1 MQCYHAYIVGT
12 IEHMLHVITQYG
24 STLQD
29 VHWNMFCM
37 LTKKKKKKEGKRL
50 STNVCLPIV
59 FKINAWREIII
70 YLIIEVRSGNFN
82 ITQTD
87 IYKLA
92 ENLLFE

>member
-1 MQCYHAYIVGT
+1 
-12 IEHMLHVITQYG
+12 MLHVITQYG

-37 LTKKKKKKEGKRL
+37 LKKKKKK
-50 STNVCLPIV
+50 STNVCLPTV
-59 FKINAWREIII
+59 FKINTWREIII
-70 YLIIEVRSGNFN
+70 YIIIKVISGNFN

>member
-1 MQCYHAYIVGT
+1 MLPCLYCRNIQ
-12 IEHMLHVITQYG
+12 HMLHVITQYG

-37 LTKKKKKKEGKRL
+37 REKKLIKGKHV

-59 FKINAWREIII
+59 FKINTWREIII
-70 YLIIEVRSGNFN
+70 YIIIKVISGNFI
-82 ITQTD
+82 ITQTV